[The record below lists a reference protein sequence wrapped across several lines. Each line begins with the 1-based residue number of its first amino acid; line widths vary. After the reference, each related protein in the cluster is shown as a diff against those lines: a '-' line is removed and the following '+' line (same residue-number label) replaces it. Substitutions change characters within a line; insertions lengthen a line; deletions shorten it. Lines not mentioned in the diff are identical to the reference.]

1 MANVIKLHKGL
12 NINLKGKPAQE
23 FFDVK
28 QPDIYAIV
36 PDDFHGVTPKVVVK
50 EQEYVTAGG
59 TLFVDKNHPE
69 VKFVSPVSGVV
80 TSVERG
86 ERRKVLSIS
95 IAAAKEQDYEE
106 FGKKDVSTLTGEQ
119 VKAALLE
126 AGLFSFIIQ
135 RPYIVVADPNAKP
148 KGIFVSAFDTNPL
161 AADFEFV
168 LKGQEKD
175 FQTGLDALAK
185 MAKTYLNISVEQK
198 SPALTNAKNV
208 TVTAFDGPNPAGNV
222 GVQINHIS
230 PINKGET
237 VWTLRAEEVIFIGR
251 LFNTGRVD
259 LTRTIALTGSE
270 VKKPAYC
277 KLKVGALLTDIFAG
291 RVNGGK
297 NLRYI
302 NGNVL
307 TGTLV
312 KPNGFLGAHATSLTV
327 IPEGD
332 DRHEFLGFI
341 MPRTDQYSANRS
353 YFSWLCGNKEYTL
366 DARIKGG
373 ERHMIMS
380 GEYDKDDAILTL
392 HAGAGGTES
401 CDWCQMLLRM
411 YTRWAEKHGYTTETI
426 DYLEGDEAGI
436 KSVTIEISGEN
447 AYGHLKSEHGVHR
460 LVRIS
465 PFNAAGKR
473 QTSFVSCDVMPDI
486 DEDVDVQINDDDL
499 RIDTY
504 RSSGAG
510 GQHINKTSS
519 AIRITHLPTGIV
531 VQCQNERSQHQNKD
545 KAMQMLKAKLYMM
558 KQEENAQKSSDI
570 RGDVKDIN
578 FGNQIRS
585 YVLQPYTMVKDHR
598 TNKDVG
604 NAASVL
610 DGNIDPFIN
619 AYLNWISTGR
629 KEE

>member
-277 KLKVGALLTDIFAG
+277 KLKVGALLTD
-291 RVNGGK
+291 
-297 NLRYI
+297 
-302 NGNVL
+302 
-307 TGTLV
+307 
-312 KPNGFLGAHATSLTV
+312 TSLTV

-332 DRHEFLGFI
+332 DQHEFLGFI

-380 GEYDKDDAILTL
+380 GEYDKVFPMSIFPEYLIKAII
-392 HAGAGGTES
+392 AG
-401 CDWCQMLLRM
+401 
-411 YTRWAEKHGYTTETI
+411 
-426 DYLEGDEAGI
+426 
-436 KSVTIEISGEN
+436 
-447 AYGHLKSEHGVHR
+447 
-460 LVRIS
+460 
-465 PFNAAGKR
+465 
-473 QTSFVSCDVMPDI
+473 DI
-486 DEDVDVQINDDDL
+486 DRMEALGIYEVAPEDFAVCEFVDSSKLELQ
-499 RIDTY
+499 RIVRQGLD
-504 RSSGAG
+504 
-510 GQHINKTSS
+510 
-519 AIRITHLPTGIV
+519 
-531 VQCQNERSQHQNKD
+531 
-545 KAMQMLKAKLYMM
+545 ML
-558 KQEENAQKSSDI
+558 
-570 RGDVKDIN
+570 
-578 FGNQIRS
+578 
-585 YVLQPYTMVKDHR
+585 
-598 TNKDVG
+598 
-604 NAASVL
+604 
-610 DGNIDPFIN
+610 
-619 AYLNWISTGR
+619 R
-629 KEE
+629 KEMC